1 MRPNLLIAGIINV
14 ITGIG
19 WVYFGGM
26 TNNVCLGI
34 GAFVIVVGIIFI
46 SYSRMQIQEV
56 NEKKKLILLLSIFS
70 SPFSFLATIVSA
82 IEYDNI
88 KRDYARYRIDNNIQ
102 DSDSTKTVNSTS
114 STSKE
119 TKKVDILLKI
129 GVVMIA
135 LSGIMIVTS
144 SWETITSTIKLVL
157 LILVGFV
164 FVGLSVFSE
173 FKLKIRNTTLA
184 YWLLSMTAFGL
195 SFYLIG
201 YEQMIGDWFSIG
213 GDGELVFFMSMSLVI
228 GILSYITYKKFKI
241 TGFLYTSYIA
251 LLFAVLFLL
260 RQMEDEPKIYVLII
274 ASILLFINI
283 LPVFKKE
290 EFKVIKNFSMIVTY
304 VLTVFVL
311 VELSEIKDDILVSIN
326 LVIQSISLIAIAI
339 RQKTDT
345 SKVLSGLS
353 LMLLLFTAS
362 NYLLADFEEINRII
376 ITRSIFIALA
386 IFVCAVIVRNHKSG
400 SLIMGFA
407 MPIILGSMMSKI
419 NIVIAIYVGCVALLM
434 IIFGLIVNKN
444 YKILYIEG
452 IIFTILNLVIQ
463 LTGLWGEIPAW
474 LYLLVCGFVLIG
486 IVTIKELKKDNK
498 TEISNN
504 YVNSQEVK
512 SEPVVENIPED
523 AKEVEEIKQVEADH
537 VSVNQSEDNKN
548 E

>member
-241 TGFLYTSYIA
+241 IGFLYTSYIA

-283 LPVFKKE
+283 LPIFKKE

-311 VELSEIKDDILVSIN
+311 VELSEIKDDIWVSIN

-504 YVNSQEVK
+504 SVNSQEVK

-523 AKEVEEIKQVEADH
+523 AKEVKEIKQVETDQ

>member
-1 MRPNLLIAGIINV
+1 MRPNLLIAGIINI

-241 TGFLYTSYIA
+241 IGFLYTSYIA

-283 LPVFKKE
+283 LPIFKKE

-311 VELSEIKDDILVSIN
+311 VELSEIKDDIWVSIN

-504 YVNSQEVK
+504 SVNSQEVK

>member
-241 TGFLYTSYIA
+241 IGFLYTSYIA

-283 LPVFKKE
+283 LPIFKKE

-311 VELSEIKDDILVSIN
+311 VELSEIKDDIWVSIN

-523 AKEVEEIKQVEADH
+523 AKEVEEIKQVETDQ

>member
-241 TGFLYTSYIA
+241 IGFLYTSYIA

-283 LPVFKKE
+283 LPIFKKE

-504 YVNSQEVK
+504 SVNSQEVK

-523 AKEVEEIKQVEADH
+523 AKEVEEIKQVETDQ